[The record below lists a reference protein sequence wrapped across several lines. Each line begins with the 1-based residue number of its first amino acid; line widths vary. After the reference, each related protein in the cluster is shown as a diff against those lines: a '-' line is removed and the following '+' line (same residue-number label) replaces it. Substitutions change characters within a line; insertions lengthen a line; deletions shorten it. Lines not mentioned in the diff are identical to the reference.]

1 MGQWGLRRNK
11 KHGAVSCTWHNV
23 QSVARALAAE
33 PFRDPKLPLEERLN
47 NLVSLLTLEEK
58 LHNFA
63 LAANPL
69 ARRSTLTLK
78 LHSSR

>member
-1 MGQWGLRRNK
+1 MGQWGLGTRN
-11 KHGAVSCTWHNV
+11 HGAVSCPWHNV
-23 QSVARALAAE
+23 QSVARTLAAE
-33 PFRDPKLPLEERLN
+33 PPRDPKLPLEERLN

-58 LHNFA
+58 FRNFA

-69 ARRSTLTLK
+69 AVRSTLTLK